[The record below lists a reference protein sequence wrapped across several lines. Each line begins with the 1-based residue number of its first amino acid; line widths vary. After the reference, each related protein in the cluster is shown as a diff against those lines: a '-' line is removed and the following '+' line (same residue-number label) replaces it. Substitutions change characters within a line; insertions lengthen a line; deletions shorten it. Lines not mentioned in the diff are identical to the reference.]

1 MLKIWKFPH
10 FPLSKKIVSAETRCG
25 TTVFLKLCQLLFYE
39 KKGLFAEQFTQGMEF
54 RTERPTVYKTWG
66 STIVTRRWIITA
78 TTTAVGK
85 IFNRWFGLI
94 WHTLMHH
101 FFHGFL
107 YGFFA
112 TFFLFE
118 GATCS
123 FWNAVAFCYGL
134 ALPYRNL

>member
-1 MLKIWKFPH
+1 MSPQSNFSKPFYIDWKSP
-10 FPLSKKIVSAETRCG
+10 KKIQCIFCDQLEYWHHCK
-25 TTVFLKLCQLLFYE
+25 KLLSNPHE
-39 KKGLFAEQFTQGMEF
+39 KIM
-54 RTERPTVYKTWG
+54 TERPTVYKTWG
-66 STIVTRRWIITA
+66 SNIVTRRWIITA

-101 FFHGFL
+101 FFHWFL

-123 FWNAVAFCYGL
+123 FGNAVAFCYGL
-134 ALPYRNL
+134 ALPYRNLQLV